1 MSILF
6 AILIFGLLIF
16 IHEFGHFIIAKKNGV
31 RVVEFSIG
39 MGPTIFSF
47 GKGETKYSLKLLP
60 FGGACQMLN
69 KEMIGEETVTE
80 YDSTRTFESKTVWSR
95 MAIIFAGPF
104 FNFVLAFVFAIIVIG
119 CVGYDP
125 AMVTYVAEDSSAA
138 EAGLKVGDVI
148 TKYEGM
154 NIDIGRELYLEQY
167 INGVPDDKINI
178 EYKRDGKT
186 YKATIKPQY
195 VDTYLMGI
203 TYDPSASGRVK
214 FTDVT
219 QGYPCEAAGVKIG
232 DAIISINSVD
242 IADVKAFDEYIKEHP
257 FGNEAIH
264 LVLDRTGK
272 SVEVDVT
279 PMKVTQLD
287 TGFSYNAGGRE
298 RCGAIDTIKYA
309 FVELKYQIVSV
320 FKTLGMLF
328 TGQLGVND
336 FTGPVGVTEIIDDVY
351 EESKED
357 GADMVALNMLNFA
370 LLLSANLGVMNLLPI
385 PGLDGG
391 RLVFLIVEAVRGKP
405 VKHEEYINLAGM
417 LLLMAFA
424 MYILF
429 KDIFSLF

>member
-6 AILIFGLLIF
+6 AVLIFGLLIF

-31 RVVEFSIG
+31 HVVEFSIG

-69 KEMIGEETVTE
+69 KEMVGEETVSE
-80 YDSTRTFESKTVWSR
+80 YDSTRTFESKSVWSR
-95 MAIIFAGPF
+95 MAIIFAGPL
-104 FNFVLAFVFAIIVIG
+104 FNFILAFVFAVIVIG
-119 CVGYDP
+119 FVGYDP
-125 AMVTYVAEDSSAA
+125 AVVTYVGEESSAA
-138 EAGLKVGDVI
+138 KAGLKVGDVI

-154 NIDIGRELYLEQY
+154 NVDIGRELYLEQY
-167 INGVPDDKINI
+167 INGVPDDEINI

-186 YKATIKPQY
+186 YKIAIKPEY
-195 VDTYLMGI
+195 VDSYLMGI
-203 TYDPSASGRVK
+203 MYNPSASGRVK
-214 FTDVT
+214 ITSLT
-219 QGYPCEAAGVKIG
+219 QGYPCEAAGVKAG
-232 DAIISINSVD
+232 DMIISINGVD
-242 IADVKAFDEYIKEHP
+242 IADINAFDAYIEEHP
-257 FGNEAIH
+257 FGEEPIH
-264 LVLDRTGK
+264 LVLDRDGK

-298 RCGAIDTIKYA
+298 RCGAIDTIKYS
-309 FVELKYQIVSV
+309 FIEIKYQIVSV
-320 FKTLGMLF
+320 FKSLGMLF

-336 FTGPVGVTEIIDDVY
+336 FTGPVGVAEIIDDVY
-351 EESKED
+351 EESKNE
-357 GADMVALNMLNFA
+357 GADMVALNMMNFA

-391 RLVFLIVEAVRGKP
+391 RLVFLAVEAVRGKP

-429 KDIFSLF
+429 KDVFSLF

>member
-1 MSILF
+1 MSIVF
-6 AILIFGLLIF
+6 AVLIFGLLIF

-47 GKGETKYSLKLLP
+47 GKGDTKYSLKLLP

-69 KEMIGEETVTE
+69 KEMIGEDTVSE
-80 YDSTRTFESKTVWSR
+80 YDSTRTFESKSVWAR
-95 MAIIFAGPF
+95 MAIIFAGPL
-104 FNFVLAFVFAIIVIG
+104 FNFVLAFVFAVIVIG

-125 AMVTYVAEDSSAA
+125 AVVTYVGAGTSAE
-138 EAGLKVGDVI
+138 EAGLQVGDII

-154 NIDIGRELYLEQY
+154 SVDIGREIYLEQY
-167 INGVPDDKINI
+167 INGVPDDEINI

-186 YKATIKPQY
+186 YKVAIKPEY
-195 VDTYLMGI
+195 VDSYMMGI
-203 TYDPSASGRVK
+203 VYDPSAAGRVT
-214 FTDVT
+214 FSSVST
-219 QGYPCEAAGVKIG
+219 GYPCEQAGVKVG
-232 DAIISINSVD
+232 DAIISINGVD
-242 IADVKAFDEYIKEHP
+242 IADVDAFNAYLEENP
-257 FGNEAIH
+257 FGDESIH
-264 LVLDRTGK
+264 LVLDRSGQT
-272 SVEVDVT
+272 VEVDVT

-298 RCGAIDTIKYA
+298 KCGAIDTVKYA
-309 FVELKYQIVSV
+309 FVEVKYQIVSV
-320 FKTLGMLF
+320 FKSLGMLF

-357 GADMVALNMLNFA
+357 GVGMVALNMINFA
-370 LLLSANLGVMNLLPI
+370 ILLSANLGVMNLLPI

-391 RLVFLIVEAVRGKP
+391 RLVFLIIEAIRKKP
-405 VKHEEYINLAGM
+405 VKHEEYINVAGM